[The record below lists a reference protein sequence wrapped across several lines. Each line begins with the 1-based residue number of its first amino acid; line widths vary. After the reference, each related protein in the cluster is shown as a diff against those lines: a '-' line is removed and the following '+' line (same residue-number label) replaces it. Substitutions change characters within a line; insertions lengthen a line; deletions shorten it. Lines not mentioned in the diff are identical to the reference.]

1 MTHLIN
7 AIINT
12 SIFPDIFKLSRILPF
27 SKPGKPLNDI
37 DSFRPL
43 NNLPCIEKIVEEY
56 IKICM
61 LDFIEKH
68 NILNNNHHG
77 GRKAHFP
84 LTALAQI
91 ITNY

>member
-1 MTHLIN
+1 MIN

-43 NNLPCIEKIVEEY
+43 NNLPCIEKKIVEEY